1 MGELVVGGFS
11 WLEIILKSLTQ
22 IHGGFLPNVWIQRKS
37 INIYWGGLAWSFLF
51 AFRSGIIMVFLWVVR
66 YLMTNRKFL
75 YIRYKIFQ
83 RKANYI
89 CLTFYTL
96 LCVSYS
102 MYATKIYR
110 VKYLVVS
117 AYKSLRFQFIQI
129 PSCFISS
136 RKW

>member
-1 MGELVVGGFS
+1 MVGNY
-11 WLEIILKSLTQ
+11 LEI
-22 IHGGFLPNVWIQRKS
+22 FNPNSWWIFTKRMNTKEE
-37 INIYWGGLAWSFLF
+37 YKHLLGWPGLIFFVSVPFWHYN
-51 AFRSGIIMVFLWVVR
+51 GVFWEVR

-83 RKANYI
+83 CKANYI

-117 AYKSLRFQFIQI
+117 SYKSLRFQFIQI